1 MVLQIQPTLWW
12 QPQCWHPCS
21 KSCAVRKEPCGGF
34 NPRAHLSTGEPSE
47 QPFLTILPWRIL
59 WNTFEGSGNP
69 LLILTIS
76 TADSTLVWWSRGRM
90 FLTQLF
96 SLERIPPLQIAKRSL
111 RVRGYSSERQKLQ
124 SLEDPRALWLRK
136 AALREPQNIRVL
148 HRNDVVDS
156 TLIQNFSTE
165 EPVWLYCLQ
174 IYLKE
179 LL

>member
-1 MVLQIQPTLWW
+1 
-12 QPQCWHPCS
+12 
-21 KSCAVRKEPCGGF
+21 
-34 NPRAHLSTGEPSE
+34 
-47 QPFLTILPWRIL
+47 
-59 WNTFEGSGNP
+59 
-69 LLILTIS
+69 
-76 TADSTLVWWSRGRM
+76 M

-96 SLERIPPLQIAKRSL
+96 SLERIPPLQIPKRSL
-111 RVRGYSSERQKLQ
+111 GVRGYSSERQKLQ
-124 SLEDPRALWLRK
+124 FLEDPRALWLRK
-136 AALREPQNIRVL
+136 ATLREPQNIRVL